1 MKKFIVTFHAPASAM
16 EQMGQMATA
25 SPEEQQ
31 KAVAPWMEWAE
42 RAGSALVDAGSPL
55 MGGQTLSKSGSSPSD
70 KGVVGYSIL
79 QAEDPTISYPSCA
92 SRTAIARPIPELAPV
107 TRMLPCG
114 LSM

>member
-25 SPEEQQ
+25 SAEEQQ

-42 RAGSALVDAGSPL
+42 RVGSALVDAGSPL
-55 MGGQTLSKSGSSPSD
+55 MGGQTLSRSGSSPSD

-79 QAEDPTISYPSCA
+79 QAEAMQAAKALLEDHPHLEWMAGCEIEVY
-92 SRTAIARPIPELAPV
+92 E
-107 TRMLPCG
+107 
-114 LSM
+114 SMHGPM

>member
-16 EQMGQMATA
+16 EQMGAMASA

-42 RAGSALVDAGSPL
+42 RVGSALVDPGSPL
-55 MGGQTLSKSGSSPSD
+55 MGGQTLSKSGSSASD

-79 QAEDPTISYPSCA
+79 EAEDMQA
-92 SRTAIARPIPELAPV
+92 AKVLLADHPHLEWMAGGEIEV
-107 TRMLPCG
+107 YEAMHGPA
-114 LSM
+114 

>member
-16 EQMGQMATA
+16 EQMGQMSTA
-25 SPEEQQ
+25 SAEEQK

-42 RAGSALVDAGSPL
+42 RCGSALVDPGSPL

-79 QAEDPTISYPSCA
+79 QAEDMEA
-92 SRTAIARPIPELAPV
+92 AKA
-107 TRMLPCG
+107 MLESHPHLEWMAGCEIDVHETMHG
-114 LSM
+114 PM